1 MLSLAP
7 KQRRSKN
14 WSKGIK
20 HPAWHSRNTPQ
31 RARKAG
37 KYLAWPLTNC
47 SNSSNTFFFRRYE
60 NSTPFTIICA
70 THTLPCY
77 YHTSLDLVVFLLT
90 VLTRCP
96 ICQEDGC
103 LKMAMRPV
111 PVQITTSFARKS
123 VSIFLWLQWPLK
135 LCNIQTHSKV
145 CQPSKFD
152 GFFTLVP
159 LTNLHR
165 SCVVSSKFICEQC
178 QHFLAI
184 LNSMRLT

>member
-60 NSTPFTIICA
+60 NCTPFTIICA

-111 PVQITTSFARKS
+111 PVQITTFARKS
-123 VSIFLWLQWPLK
+123 VSICGFSDPWNFAISKPIRKYVSLQNLMASSRWCPWR
-135 LCNIQTHSKV
+135 T
-145 CQPSKFD
+145 
-152 GFFTLVP
+152 FTG
-159 LTNLHR
+159 
-165 SCVVSSKFICEQC
+165 VV
-178 QHFLAI
+178 
-184 LNSMRLT
+184 